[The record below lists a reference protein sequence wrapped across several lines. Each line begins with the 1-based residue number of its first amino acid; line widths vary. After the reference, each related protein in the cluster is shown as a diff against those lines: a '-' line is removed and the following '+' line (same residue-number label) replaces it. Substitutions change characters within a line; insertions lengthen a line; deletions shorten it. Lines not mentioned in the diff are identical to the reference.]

1 MIVTNYTS
9 EDMKRLPLRAIAAL
23 AARCARRVAPKALLP
38 DTHPDAHRYRD
49 AVANAI
55 ELTEGFAKGSPCP
68 TIESVVREIES
79 CQALAEGDFVR
90 ESAMHAV
97 VLAAHT
103 AATAIRALDLRG
115 VPLQSHAL
123 GAAKPNPF
131 PHLAE
136 VTADLCARDAYTAAL
151 TSANADGHTDGFVN
165 DAVEDYKKLLSL
177 DLGTYPQAGQ
187 PIDPSSKG
195 PLGPLG
201 TEQSL

>member
-1 MIVTNYTS
+1 MIVTNYTP
-9 EDMKRLPLRAIAAL
+9 EHMKRLPLPAIAAFG
-23 AARCARRVAPKALLP
+23 ARCAPHVAPKALLP
-38 DTHPDAHRYRD
+38 DTYPDAHRYRN

-55 ELTEGFAKGSPCP
+55 ELTEGFAKRSPCSAV
-68 TIESVVREIES
+68 ESAVRDIES
-79 CQALAEGDFVR
+79 CQALAESDFVR

-136 VTADLCARDAYTAAL
+136 VTADLCARDAFTAAL
-151 TSANADGHTDGFVN
+151 TSADADGSVKG
-165 DAVEDYKKLLSL
+165 AVEDYKKLLSL
-177 DLGTYPQAGQ
+177 DLGAYPQAGH
-187 PIDPSSKG
+187 PIDPSSNG

-201 TEQSL
+201 TEESL